1 MLLHNMSSSV
11 TTGNSSAAHTQFFT
25 KDTGLQLQL
34 TVSAFPSSAH
44 SDSGAG
50 DCFRGLTT
58 VRLRYDLLLC
68 LPSLFGAD
76 QICIQ
81 PSKTFTSGLST
92 VWSPAPSPDIT
103 TVPTGKLALAG
114 LSPARSST
122 SFTALT
128 GSNLCTRSK
137 SHNLERLD
145 RKRANDWPVM
155 PVIRELSGM
164 YVRRLQ
170 VKRELARGLRKC
182 IWRSVEGRHSGRMEC
197 AAASSHLT
205 GQSST
210 TFPDTG

>member
-1 MLLHNMSSSV
+1 MSSSV

-128 GSNLCTRSK
+128 GPICARAPKDKIPIKLGARASRVDQLCRPSGQ
-137 SHNLERLD
+137 N
-145 RKRANDWPVM
+145 
-155 PVIRELSGM
+155 ELHG
-164 YVRRLQ
+164 
-170 VKRELARGLRKC
+170 C
-182 IWRSVEGRHSGRMEC
+182 
-197 AAASSHLT
+197 
-205 GQSST
+205 
-210 TFPDTG
+210 